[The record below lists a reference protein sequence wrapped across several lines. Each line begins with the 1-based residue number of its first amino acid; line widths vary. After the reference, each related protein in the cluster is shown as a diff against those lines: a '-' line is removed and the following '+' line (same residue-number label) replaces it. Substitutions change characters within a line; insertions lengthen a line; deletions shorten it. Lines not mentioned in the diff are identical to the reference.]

1 MAGKKHAKRLTP
13 KQEAF
18 CLAYVETGSAVEA
31 YRRAY
36 KPTSTNAN
44 SIKATAGRTVVLQHI
59 KARIAELQAPAAKK
73 VGLTLESHLLELEK
87 LRDKAD
93 QATDYGAA
101 IRAEVARGKAA
112 GLYVE
117 KIDLNLT
124 GSLAERLARARA
136 RNG

>member
-1 MAGKKHAKRLTP
+1 MGLTQ

-18 CLAYVETGSAVEA
+18 CIAYIETGVGSDA
-31 YRRAY
+31 YLKAYATKSNNRNVIKTQASKMLAMPKIRARLEELRA
-36 KPTSTNAN
+36 PA
-44 SIKATAGRTVVLQHI
+44 IKAAN
-59 KARIAELQAPAAKK
+59 
-73 VGLTLESHLLELEK
+73 LTLEQHMADLSR

-93 QATDYGAA
+93 VAADYGAA

-117 KIDLNLT
+117 KIDVNLT
-124 GSLAERLARARA
+124 GSLAERLARARS

>member
-1 MAGKKHAKRLTP
+1 MALTQ

-18 CLAYVETGSAVEA
+18 CIAYIECGVGIDAYLKAYATKSKNRNVLKTQASKMLAQP
-31 YRRAY
+31 
-36 KPTSTNAN
+36 K
-44 SIKATAGRTVVLQHI
+44 IQ
-59 KARIAELQAPAAKK
+59 ARLKELRAPAVKAAK
-73 VGLTLESHLLELEK
+73 LTLEQHMEDLAT

-93 QATDYGAA
+93 KAADYGAA

-117 KIDLNLT
+117 RIDMSLS
-124 GSLAERLARARA
+124 GSLAERLARARS